1 MLSSVLPSVPYTG
14 TVETGGSAAR
24 NTTGNRNLRPLEEE
38 SLGDA
43 EDQTQTGLD
52 RMDSHAAFERLTSQ
66 SRGHN

>member
-1 MLSSVLPSVPYTG
+1 MLSSVLPPVLYTG
-14 TVETGGSAAR
+14 TVETGVSAAR

-38 SLGDA
+38 SMGDS
-43 EDQTQTGLD
+43 EDQTQIRLD

>member
-1 MLSSVLPSVPYTG
+1 MLSSVRPSVPYTG

-66 SRGHN
+66 RRGHN